1 MRCNGH
7 TAMDLMIVAVL
18 TLMTGTV
25 RAEVEAAVDAAPE
38 EEATSDIDVIVL
50 ETDDHSDPTESSM
63 ISPLCYTETG
73 LLWVCSGL
81 TDTPMNAISE
91 CEGMS
96 TCPSTRAGLPTMPC
110 GSADQGIQAC
120 RFDAMC
126 TQVFRCTAGTIHI
139 MQCGGARYLSCFKVT
154 ADP

>member
-25 RAEVEAAVDAAPE
+25 RAEV
-38 EEATSDIDVIVL
+38 DVIVL

-126 TQVFRCTAGTIHI
+126 TQVFRCTAGTI
-139 MQCGGARYLSCFKVT
+139 
-154 ADP
+154 